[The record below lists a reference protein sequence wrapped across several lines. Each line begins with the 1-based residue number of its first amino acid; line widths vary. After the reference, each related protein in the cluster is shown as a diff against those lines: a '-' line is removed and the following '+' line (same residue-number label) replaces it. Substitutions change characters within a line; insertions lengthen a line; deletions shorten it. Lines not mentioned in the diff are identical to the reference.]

1 VLGRKKRND
10 LELIE
15 AIKSGDRNALIQL
28 YKDNFMSIRTY
39 VINNSGTNDD
49 AEDILQD
56 ATIVVWEKVK
66 NSEFVLQSKLTTYV
80 FAICKNLWLKRLNKN
95 SRMSVLDDS
104 FSENLTEDSQPFMN
118 QNHQI
123 VMKMMDTLGEK
134 CRDILHLFYFE
145 SLDMA
150 SIAKQL
156 NYNNADTVKAKK
168 HQCFKQLQAEFLM
181 QYKKS
186 DFLGN

>member
-1 VLGRKKRND
+1 
-10 LELIE
+10 
-15 AIKSGDRNALIQL
+15 
-28 YKDNFMSIRTY
+28 
-39 VINNSGTNDD
+39 
-49 AEDILQD
+49 
-56 ATIVVWEKVK
+56 
-66 NSEFVLQSKLTTYV
+66 
-80 FAICKNLWLKRLNKN
+80 
-95 SRMSVLDDS
+95 
-104 FSENLTEDSQPFMN
+104 LTEDSQPFMN

-123 VMKMMDTLGEK
+123 VMQMMDTLGEK

-168 HQCFKQLQAEFLM
+168 HQCFKQLQTEFLL

>member
-1 VLGRKKRND
+1 
-10 LELIE
+10 
-15 AIKSGDRNALIQL
+15 
-28 YKDNFMSIRTY
+28 
-39 VINNSGTNDD
+39 VINNNGNNDD

-66 NSEFVLQSKLTTYV
+66 NSEFVLQSKLSTYV

-95 SRMSVLDDS
+95 SKMSVLDDS
-104 FSENLTEDSQPFMN
+104 FSENLTEESMPFMN

-134 CRDILHLFYFE
+134 CRDILHMFYFDA
-145 SLDMA
+145 LDM
-150 SIAKQL
+150 STIAKQL

-168 HQCFKQLQAEFLM
+168 HQCFKQLQAEFLL